1 MSRKPNNRTEVVAL
15 FEFRF
20 FFVFSIR
27 SIILIQNDLFHFIM
41 LFALAV
47 GDEQMVRIKV
57 HITFFLDN
65 VYQLETK

>member
-1 MSRKPNNRTEVVAL
+1 MSRKANNRTEVVQSPSIIWVSFL
-15 FEFRF
+15 FI
-20 FFVFSIR
+20 FSIR

-57 HITFFLDN
+57 HITFF
-65 VYQLETK
+65 